1 MQRRGLDGSG
11 REHLIGA
18 AGASAATA
26 VGRTAAMADE
36 RTEDLSDLDAD
47 AVGERIRSLMNDGW
61 QPGSLTLT
69 REKDPSDEKGPVL
82 RDDPEI

>member
-1 MQRRGLDGSG
+1 
-11 REHLIGA
+11 
-18 AGASAATA
+18 
-26 VGRTAAMADE
+26 MADE

-47 AVGERIRSLMNDGW
+47 AVGERIRSLMDDGW